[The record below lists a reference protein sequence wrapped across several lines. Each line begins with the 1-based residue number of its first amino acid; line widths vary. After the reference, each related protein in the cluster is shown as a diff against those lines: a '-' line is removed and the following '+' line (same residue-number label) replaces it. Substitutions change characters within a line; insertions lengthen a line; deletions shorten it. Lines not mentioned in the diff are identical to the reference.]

1 MIPRSAEISVFR
13 IPLDVAGESLLR
25 QRTGYFHLWQFEN
38 IADGTISLD
47 GQISAVFGSL
57 ATVDDAVPFGYNSRV
72 QFRPPVD
79 QVNMRWNAQPG
90 IRAVVLVSF
99 NPDALEASNIP
110 ARQLVFQGQAPT
122 LTTQAATVGTVA
134 AQVIPANSFRQRL
147 VIQAPSGNA
156 AHVIIGPSGVTLGS
170 GVILE
175 PGGVLVLNSSAAI
188 FAISSLAGQ
197 GLRIM
202 EERA

>member
-38 IADGTISLD
+38 IADGSISLD
-47 GQISAVFGSL
+47 GTVNAVFGSL
-57 ATVDDAVPFGYNSRV
+57 ATVDDSVPLGYNSRI

-79 QVNMRWNAQPG
+79 QVMLRWNAQPG
-90 IRAVVLVSF
+90 IRAVVMCSF

-110 ARQLVFQGQAPT
+110 ARQLVFQGQAPV
-122 LTTQAATVGTVA
+122 LATSAVSVGTGAVQLIA
-134 AQVIPANSFRQRL
+134 ANTFRQRI
-147 VIQAPSGNA
+147 VIQAPAGNSA
-156 AHVIIGPSGVTLGS
+156 AVIVGGAGVTLANGM
-170 GVILE
+170 ILE
-175 PGGVLVLNSSAAI
+175 PGGVMILNASAAI
-188 FAISSLAGQ
+188 WGIASLAGQ
-197 GLRIM
+197 SVRIL